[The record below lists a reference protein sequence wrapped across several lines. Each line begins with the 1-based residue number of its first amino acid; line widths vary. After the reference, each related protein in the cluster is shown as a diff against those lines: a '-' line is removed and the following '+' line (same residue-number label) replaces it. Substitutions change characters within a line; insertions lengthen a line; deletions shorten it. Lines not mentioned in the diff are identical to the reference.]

1 MKFSEKKYKTDANSR
16 QPMVGHCMDTKMVG
30 DELALLQIHVLQF
43 AKDIT
48 RTPYVKA
55 WFR

>member
-30 DELALLQIHVLQF
+30 DELALLQIHDLQF